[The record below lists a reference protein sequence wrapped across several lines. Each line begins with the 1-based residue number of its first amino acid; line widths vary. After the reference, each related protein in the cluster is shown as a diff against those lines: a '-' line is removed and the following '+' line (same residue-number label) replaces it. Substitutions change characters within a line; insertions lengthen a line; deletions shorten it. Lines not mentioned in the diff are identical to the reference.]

1 MLKLGT
7 LNQRH
12 EILKNEVENLKK
24 ETEKKIDFQPVVGNS
39 VPDLDKIFDE
49 IKKMKDA
56 IEELKKNLTMVIFLT
71 CIDIDN

>member
-1 MLKLGT
+1 LLKLGT

>member
-12 EILKNEVENLKK
+12 EILKNEVEKLKK